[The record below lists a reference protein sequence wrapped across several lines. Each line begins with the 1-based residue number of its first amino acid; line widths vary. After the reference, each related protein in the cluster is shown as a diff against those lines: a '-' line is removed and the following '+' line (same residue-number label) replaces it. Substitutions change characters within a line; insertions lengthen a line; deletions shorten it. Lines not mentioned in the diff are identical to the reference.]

1 MKKVVVLGG
10 GYAGV
15 LTAKKLAKKFKKN
28 KDVQITLIDKQSYHT
43 MLTELHEVAAGRVNE
58 ESIRMDLKSI
68 FAGRNVNVVLD
79 EIKNIDFEQKV
90 LTSNDA
96 TYEYDYLVMGTGCKP
111 TFFGIPGSENA
122 HQLWSYTDAV
132 NLREHILNMFRQAAL
147 TADKEKRRELLT
159 FVTVGAGFTG
169 VEMAGELG
177 EWKDELCR
185 SFHIDKDEV
194 TLYVVDFA
202 PKVLPMYPDKLV
214 RKAER
219 RLIKLG
225 NELVM
230 NSAVSEIHEDKVV
243 LNKGEKVINTRT
255 VIWAAGIEGSDIVD
269 QAQVEKAGR
278 GRIVTNGHLQAKDYQ
293 DVYVVGDNIFYIPEG
308 EERPVPQMVENA
320 EHSAPV
326 VAHNIAVDIKGGEYK
341 TYKPTFHGSMV
352 CIGSRYGVAQVGMP
366 GMWFNLSGFFA
377 MASKHLINL
386 VYFVQVLGFNKIW
399 SYLMHEFFHT
409 KNNRSMVGGLLSNS
423 APVFW
428 KFPLRVFVG
437 FMWLQ
442 QGLSKLPKIIHDFN
456 NVFLLPQPPK
466 ADALGAASGAVTE
479 AVTAASGAVAEAV
492 TAASG
497 AVAEAVTAAS
507 GAVTEAV
514 TAASGA
520 VNEVAN
526 QVASNGGDIFT
537 MLADLI
543 HDFMN
548 WIAVLPVPGFVEN
561 MVGWSMDAFFYT
573 PDGTQFTQLASLVQG
588 GMIFGEII
596 FGGMLIIGLFTPVA
610 AIATIA
616 MGCMIWASG
625 MAPTEM
631 LWYLVG
637 GFALIG
643 NSGMVLGLDY
653 YVWPWLREMMKRIPL
668 LRKWY
673 LYVD

>member
-1 MKKVVVLGG
+1 MKKIVVLGG

-43 MLTELHEVAAGRVNE
+43 MLTELHEVAAGRVDE
-58 ESIRMDLKSI
+58 ESIRMDLKRI
-68 FAGRNVNVVLD
+68 FAGRNVEVVLD
-79 EIKNIDFEQKV
+79 EIKTIDFDQKV
-90 LTSNDA
+90 LVSDQQS
-96 TYEYDYLVMGTGCKP
+96 YEYDYLVIGTGCKP
-111 TFFGIPGSENA
+111 TFFGIPGAEHA

-147 TADKEKRRELLT
+147 TADKQKRRELLT

-185 SFHIDKDEV
+185 SFHIDRDEV
-194 TLYVVDFA
+194 SLYIVDFA
-202 PKVLPMYPDKLV
+202 PKVLPMYPDKLIK
-214 RKAER
+214 KAEK

-243 LNKGEKVINTRT
+243 LNKGEKVIQTHT

-269 QAQVEKAGR
+269 QASVEKAGR
-278 GRIVTNGHLQAKDYQ
+278 GRIVTNGHLQAKDYE

-326 VAHNIAVDIKGGEYK
+326 VAHNIAVDINGGTHK

-377 MASKHLINL
+377 MASKHLINII
-386 VYFVQVLGFNKIW
+386 YFIQVLGFNKIW

-428 KFPLRVFVG
+428 KFPLRIFIG

-442 QGLSKLPKIIHDFN
+442 QGLTKLPKIVHDFN
-456 NVFLLPQPPK
+456 NVFLLPAPPK
-466 ADALGAASGAVTE
+466 ADTIGDASEAVSQVVPEVVET
-479 AVTAASGAVAEAV
+479 VTAASGAIAEGASSAAAAV
-492 TAASG
+492 SQTVSD
-497 AVAEAVTAAS
+497 VV
-507 GAVTEAV
+507 
-514 TAASGA
+514 
-520 VNEVAN
+520 
-526 QVASNGGDIFT
+526 SNSGDIFT
-537 MLADLI
+537 MLADAI

-548 WIAVLPVPGFVEN
+548 WITVLPVPGFVEN
-561 MVGWSMDAFFYT
+561 MVNWSMDAFFYT

-588 GMIFGEII
+588 GMICGEII

-653 YVWPWLREMMKRIPL
+653 YVWPWIRKMLPKIPL
-668 LRKWY
+668 LKKWY

>member
-1 MKKVVVLGG
+1 MKKIVVLGG

-43 MLTELHEVAAGRVNE
+43 MLTELHEVAAGRVDE
-58 ESIRMDLKSI
+58 ESIRMDLKRI
-68 FAGRNVNVVLD
+68 FAGRNVEVVLD
-79 EIKNIDFEQKV
+79 EIKTIDFDQKV
-90 LTSNDA
+90 LVSDQQS
-96 TYEYDYLVMGTGCKP
+96 YEYDYLVIGTGCKP
-111 TFFGIPGSENA
+111 TFFGIPGAEHA

-147 TADKEKRRELLT
+147 TADKQKRRELLT

-177 EWKDELCR
+177 EWRDELCR
-185 SFHIDKDEV
+185 SFHIDRDEV
-194 TLYVVDFA
+194 SLYIVDFA
-202 PKVLPMYPDKLV
+202 PKVLPMYPDKLIK
-214 RKAER
+214 KAEK

-243 LNKGEKVINTRT
+243 LNKGEKVIKTHT

-269 QAQVEKAGR
+269 QASVEKAGR
-278 GRIVTNGHLQAKDYQ
+278 GRIVTNGHLQAKDYE

-326 VAHNIAVDIKGGEYK
+326 VAHNIAVDINGGTHK

-377 MASKHLINL
+377 MASKHLINII
-386 VYFVQVLGFNKIW
+386 YFIQVLGFNKIW

-428 KFPLRVFVG
+428 KFPLRIFIG

-442 QGLSKLPKIIHDFN
+442 QGLTKLPKIVHDFN
-456 NVFLLPQPPK
+456 NVFLLPAPPK
-466 ADALGAASGAVTE
+466 ADTIGGASEAVSQVVPEVVET
-479 AVTAASGAVAEAV
+479 VTAASGAIAEGASSAAAAV
-492 TAASG
+492 SQTVSD
-497 AVAEAVTAAS
+497 VV
-507 GAVTEAV
+507 
-514 TAASGA
+514 
-520 VNEVAN
+520 
-526 QVASNGGDIFT
+526 SNSGDIFT
-537 MLADLI
+537 MLADAI

-548 WIAVLPVPGFVEN
+548 WITVLPVPGFVEN
-561 MVGWSMDAFFYT
+561 MVNWSMDAFFYT

-588 GMIFGEII
+588 GMICGEII
-596 FGGMLIIGLFTPVA
+596 FGGMLIIGLFTPFA

-653 YVWPWLREMMKRIPL
+653 YVWPWIRKMLPKIPL
-668 LRKWY
+668 LKKWY
-673 LYVD
+673 LYVG

>member
-58 ESIRMDLKSI
+58 ESIRMDLKRI
-68 FAGRNVNVVLD
+68 FAGRNVDVVLD
-79 EIKNIDFEQKV
+79 EITNIDFDKKV
-90 LTSNDA
+90 LTSKET

-111 TFFGIPGSENA
+111 TFFGIPGSEHA

-147 TADKEKRRELLT
+147 TSDKEKRRELLT

-185 SFHIDKDEV
+185 SFHIDKEEV

-230 NSAVSEIHEDKVV
+230 NSAVSEIHADKVV

-278 GRIVTNGHLQAKDYQ
+278 GRIVTNGHLQAKDYA

-326 VAHNIAVDIKGGEYK
+326 VAHNIAADIKGGEYK

-442 QGLSKLPKIIHDFN
+442 QGLTKLPKVMSDFN
-456 NVFLLPQPPK
+456 NVFLLPSPPK
-466 ADALGAASGAVTE
+466 ADAIGAASGAVSDAVSAASGAVTEVVSAASGAVTE
-479 AVTAASGAVAEAV
+479 AVTAASGAVTETV
-492 TAASG
+492 THVATAS
-497 AVAEAVTAAS
+497 
-507 GAVTEAV
+507 
-514 TAASGA
+514 
-520 VNEVAN
+520 
-526 QVASNGGDIFT
+526 GDIFSQ
-537 MLADLI
+537 LADLV
-543 HDFMN
+543 HNFMD

-561 MVGWSMDAFFYT
+561 MVNWSMNAFFYT
-573 PDGTQFTQLASLVQG
+573 PDGTEFTALASLVQA

-625 MAPTEM
+625 MAPTDM

-653 YVWPWLREMMKRIPL
+653 YVWPWLRDMMKRIPL

>member
-497 AVAEAVTAAS
+497 AV
-507 GAVTEAV
+507 TEAV

-596 FGGMLIIGLFTPVA
+596 FGIMLIIGLFTPVA
-610 AIATIA
+610 AIGTIA

-668 LRKWY
+668 LKKWY

>member
-68 FAGRNVNVVLD
+68 FAERNVNVVLD

-497 AVAEAVTAAS
+497 AV
-507 GAVTEAV
+507 TEAV

>member
-479 AVTAASGAVAEAV
+479 AVTAASGAI
-492 TAASG
+492 T
-497 AVAEAVTAAS
+497 EAVTAAS

-548 WIAVLPVPGFVEN
+548 WIAVLPVPGFIEN

>member
-1 MKKVVVLGG
+1 MKKIVVLGG

-43 MLTELHEVAAGRVNE
+43 MLTELHEVAAGRVDE
-58 ESIRMDLKSI
+58 ESIRMDLKRI
-68 FAGRNVNVVLD
+68 FAGRNVEVVLD
-79 EIKNIDFEQKV
+79 EIKTIDFDQKV
-90 LTSNDA
+90 LVSDQQS
-96 TYEYDYLVMGTGCKP
+96 YEYDYLVIGTGCKP
-111 TFFGIPGSENA
+111 TFFGIPGAEHA

-147 TADKEKRRELLT
+147 TADKQKRRELLT

-185 SFHIDKDEV
+185 SFHIDRDEV
-194 TLYVVDFA
+194 SLYIVDFA
-202 PKVLPMYPDKLV
+202 PKVLPMYPDKLIK
-214 RKAER
+214 KAEK

-243 LNKGEKVINTRT
+243 LNKGEKVIQTHT

-269 QAQVEKAGR
+269 QASVEKAGR
-278 GRIVTNGHLQAKDYQ
+278 GRIVTNGHLQAKDYE

-326 VAHNIAVDIKGGEYK
+326 VAHNIAVDINGGTHK

-377 MASKHLINL
+377 MASKHLINII
-386 VYFVQVLGFNKIW
+386 YFIQVLGFNKIW

-428 KFPLRVFVG
+428 KFPLRIFIG

-442 QGLSKLPKIIHDFN
+442 QGLTKLPKIVHDFN
-456 NVFLLPQPPK
+456 NVFLLPAPPK
-466 ADALGAASGAVTE
+466 ADTIGGASEAVSQVVPEVVET
-479 AVTAASGAVAEAV
+479 VTAASGAIAEGASSAAAAV
-492 TAASG
+492 SQTVSD
-497 AVAEAVTAAS
+497 VV
-507 GAVTEAV
+507 
-514 TAASGA
+514 
-520 VNEVAN
+520 
-526 QVASNGGDIFT
+526 SNSGDIFT
-537 MLADLI
+537 MLADAI

-548 WIAVLPVPGFVEN
+548 WITVLPVPGFVEN
-561 MVGWSMDAFFYT
+561 MVNWSMDAFFYT

-588 GMIFGEII
+588 GMICGEII
-596 FGGMLIIGLFTPVA
+596 FGGMLIIGLFTQ
-610 AIATIA
+610 
-616 MGCMIWASG
+616 
-625 MAPTEM
+625 
-631 LWYLVG
+631 VG
-637 GFALIG
+637 
-643 NSGMVLGLDY
+643 
-653 YVWPWLREMMKRIPL
+653 L
-668 LRKWY
+668 LEWHQPKCFGT
-673 LYVD
+673 L

>member
-1 MKKVVVLGG
+1 MKNIVVLGG

-43 MLTELHEVAAGRVNE
+43 MLTELHEVAAGRVDE
-58 ESIRMDLKSI
+58 ESIRMDLKRI
-68 FAGRNVNVVLD
+68 FAGRNVEVVLD
-79 EIKNIDFEQKV
+79 EIKTIDFDQKV
-90 LTSNDA
+90 LVSDQQS
-96 TYEYDYLVMGTGCKP
+96 YEYDYLVIGTGCKP
-111 TFFGIPGSENA
+111 TFFGIPGAEHA

-147 TADKEKRRELLT
+147 TADKQKRRELLT

-185 SFHIDKDEV
+185 SFHIDRDEV
-194 TLYVVDFA
+194 SLYIVDFA
-202 PKVLPMYPDKLV
+202 PKVLPMYPDKLIK
-214 RKAER
+214 KAEK

-243 LNKGEKVINTRT
+243 LNKGEKVIQTHT

-269 QAQVEKAGR
+269 QASVEKAGR
-278 GRIVTNGHLQAKDYQ
+278 GRIVTNGHLQAKDYE

-326 VAHNIAVDIKGGEYK
+326 VAHNIAVDINGGTHK

-377 MASKHLINL
+377 MASKHLINII
-386 VYFVQVLGFNKIW
+386 YFIQVLGFNKIW

-428 KFPLRVFVG
+428 KFPLRIFIG

-442 QGLSKLPKIIHDFN
+442 QGLTKLPKIVHDFN
-456 NVFLLPQPPK
+456 NVFLLPAPPK
-466 ADALGAASGAVTE
+466 ADTIGGASEAVSQVVPEVVET
-479 AVTAASGAVAEAV
+479 VTAASGAIAEGASSAAAAV
-492 TAASG
+492 SQTVSD
-497 AVAEAVTAAS
+497 VV
-507 GAVTEAV
+507 
-514 TAASGA
+514 
-520 VNEVAN
+520 
-526 QVASNGGDIFT
+526 SNSGDIFT
-537 MLADLI
+537 MLADAI

-548 WIAVLPVPGFVEN
+548 WITVLPVPGFVEN
-561 MVGWSMDAFFYT
+561 MVNWSMDAFFYT

-588 GMIFGEII
+588 GMICGEII

-653 YVWPWLREMMKRIPL
+653 YVWPWIRKMLPKIPL
-668 LRKWY
+668 LKKWY

>member
-1 MKKVVVLGG
+1 MKKIVVLGG

-43 MLTELHEVAAGRVNE
+43 MLTELHEVAAGRVDE
-58 ESIRMDLKSI
+58 ESIRMDLKRI
-68 FAGRNVNVVLD
+68 FAGRNVEVVLD
-79 EIKNIDFEQKV
+79 EIKTIDFDQKV
-90 LTSNDA
+90 LVSDQQS
-96 TYEYDYLVMGTGCKP
+96 YEYDYLVIGTGCKP
-111 TFFGIPGSENA
+111 TFFGIPGAEHA

-147 TADKEKRRELLT
+147 TADKQKRRELLT

-185 SFHIDKDEV
+185 SFHIDRDEV
-194 TLYVVDFA
+194 SLYIVDFA
-202 PKVLPMYPDKLV
+202 PKVLPMYPDKLIK
-214 RKAER
+214 KAEK

-243 LNKGEKVINTRT
+243 LNKGEKVIQTHT

-269 QAQVEKAGR
+269 QASVEKAGR
-278 GRIVTNGHLQAKDYQ
+278 GRIVTNGHLQAKDYE

-326 VAHNIAVDIKGGEYK
+326 VAHNIAVDINGGTHK

-377 MASKHLINL
+377 MASKHLINII
-386 VYFVQVLGFNKIW
+386 YFIQVLGFNKIW

-409 KNNRSMVGGLLSNS
+409 KNNRSMVVGLLSNS

-428 KFPLRVFVG
+428 KFPLRIFIG

-442 QGLSKLPKIIHDFN
+442 QGLTKLPKIVHDFN
-456 NVFLLPQPPK
+456 NVFLLPAPPK
-466 ADALGAASGAVTE
+466 ADTIGGASEAVSQVVPEVVET
-479 AVTAASGAVAEAV
+479 VTAASGAIAEGASSAAAAV
-492 TAASG
+492 SQTVSD
-497 AVAEAVTAAS
+497 VV
-507 GAVTEAV
+507 
-514 TAASGA
+514 
-520 VNEVAN
+520 
-526 QVASNGGDIFT
+526 SNSGDIFT
-537 MLADLI
+537 MLADAI

-548 WIAVLPVPGFVEN
+548 WITVLPVPGFVEN
-561 MVGWSMDAFFYT
+561 MVNWSMDAFFYT

-588 GMIFGEII
+588 GMICGEII

-653 YVWPWLREMMKRIPL
+653 YVWPWIRKMLPKTPL
-668 LRKWY
+668 LKKWY

>member
-79 EIKNIDFEQKV
+79 EIKNIDFDQKV

-497 AVAEAVTAAS
+497 AV
-507 GAVTEAV
+507 TEAV

-573 PDGTQFTQLASLVQG
+573 PDGTQFTHLASLVQG

>member
-1 MKKVVVLGG
+1 MKKIVVLGG

-15 LTAKKLAKKFKKN
+15 LTAKKLAKKFKKDQN
-28 KDVQITLIDKQSYHT
+28 VQISLIDKQSYHT
-43 MLTELHEVAAGRVNE
+43 MLTELHEVAAGRVDE
-58 ESIRMDLKSI
+58 ASIRMDLKQI
-68 FAGRNVNVVLD
+68 FAGRKVDVILD
-79 EIKNIDFEQKV
+79 EIRTIDFDKKV
-90 LTSNDA
+90 LKSDKTQ
-96 TYEYDYLVMGTGCKP
+96 YEYDYLVMGTGCKP
-111 TFFGIPGSENA
+111 TFFGIPGSEHA

-147 TADKEKRRELLT
+147 TSDKEKRKELLT

-185 SFHIDKDEV
+185 SFHIDKEEV
-194 TLYVVDFA
+194 SLYVVDFA

-214 RKAER
+214 KKAER
-219 RLIKLG
+219 RLEKLG
-225 NELVM
+225 NTLVM
-230 NSAVSEIHEDKVV
+230 NSAVSEIKEDSVT
-243 LNKGEKVINTRT
+243 LNKGETVINTRT

-269 QAQVEKAGR
+269 SVEVEKAGR
-278 GRIVTNGHLQAKDYQ
+278 GRIVTNAQLQSKDHS

-326 VAHNIAVDIKGGEYK
+326 VAHNIYVDIKGGEHK
-341 TYKPTFHGSMV
+341 SYKPTFHGSMV

-366 GMWFNLSGFFA
+366 GFWMNLSGFFA
-377 MASKHLINL
+377 MFSKHFINL

-428 KFPLRVFVG
+428 KFPLRIFVG

-442 QGLSKLPKIIHDFN
+442 QGLTKLPKIIHDFN
-456 NVFLLPQPPK
+456 NVFLLPQPPH
-466 ADALGAASGAVTE
+466 ASDAVGAASGAVTE

-497 AVAEAVTAAS
+497 AVTETVT
-507 GAVTEAV
+507 
-514 TAASGA
+514 
-520 VNEVAN
+520 
-526 QVASNGGDIFT
+526 QVAANGDIFT
-537 MLADLI
+537 TVSNLI
-543 HDFMN
+543 QDFMS
-548 WIAVLPVPGFVEN
+548 WLTVLPVPGFVAD
-561 MVGWSMDAFFYT
+561 MVQWSMDTFFYT
-573 PDGTQFTQLASLVQG
+573 ADGTQFTALASLVQG

-610 AIATIA
+610 AIGTIA

-653 YVWPWLREMMKRIPL
+653 YVWPWLRDMMKRIPL

>member
-147 TADKEKRRELLT
+147 TSDKEKRRELLT

-466 ADALGAASGAVTE
+466 ADALGAAASGAVT
-479 AVTAASGAVAEAV
+479 EAV

>member
-1 MKKVVVLGG
+1 
-10 GYAGV
+10 
-15 LTAKKLAKKFKKN
+15 
-28 KDVQITLIDKQSYHT
+28 
-43 MLTELHEVAAGRVNE
+43 
-58 ESIRMDLKSI
+58 
-68 FAGRNVNVVLD
+68 
-79 EIKNIDFEQKV
+79 
-90 LTSNDA
+90 
-96 TYEYDYLVMGTGCKP
+96 
-111 TFFGIPGSENA
+111 
-122 HQLWSYTDAV
+122 
-132 NLREHILNMFRQAAL
+132 
-147 TADKEKRRELLT
+147 
-159 FVTVGAGFTG
+159 
-169 VEMAGELG
+169 MAGELG

-497 AVAEAVTAAS
+497 AV
-507 GAVTEAV
+507 TEAV

>member
-111 TFFGIPGSENA
+111 TFFGITGSENA

-497 AVAEAVTAAS
+497 AV
-507 GAVTEAV
+507 TEAV

>member
-111 TFFGIPGSENA
+111 TFFGIPGSENV

-497 AVAEAVTAAS
+497 AV
-507 GAVTEAV
+507 TEAV

>member
-58 ESIRMDLKSI
+58 ESIRMDLKRI
-68 FAGRNVNVVLD
+68 FAGRNVDVVLD
-79 EIKNIDFEQKV
+79 EITNIDFDKKV
-90 LTSNDA
+90 LTSKET

-111 TFFGIPGSENA
+111 TFFGIPGSEHA

-147 TADKEKRRELLT
+147 TSDKEKRRELLT

-185 SFHIDKDEV
+185 SFHIDKEEV

-214 RKAER
+214 HKAER

-225 NELVM
+225 NQLVM
-230 NSAVSEIHEDKVV
+230 NSAVSEIHADKVV

-326 VAHNIAVDIKGGEYK
+326 VAHNIAADIKGGEYK

-442 QGLSKLPKIIHDFN
+442 QGLTKLPKVMSDFN
-456 NVFLLPQPPK
+456 NVFLLPSPPK
-466 ADALGAASGAVTE
+466 ADAVGAASGAVE
-479 AVTAASGAVAEAV
+479 AVTQASGAVSE
-492 TAASG
+492 T
-497 AVAEAVTAAS
+497 
-507 GAVTEAV
+507 
-514 TAASGA
+514 
-520 VNEVAN
+520 VNQVVAN
-526 QVASNGGDIFT
+526 GGSDIFT
-537 MLADLI
+537 QLADLV
-543 HDFMN
+543 HNFMD
-548 WIAVLPVPGFVEN
+548 WIAVLPVPGFVSD
-561 MVGWSMDAFFYT
+561 MVNWSMNAFFYT
-573 PDGTQFTQLASLVQG
+573 PDGTQFTALASLVQA

-625 MAPTEM
+625 MAPTDM

-653 YVWPWLREMMKRIPL
+653 YVWPWLRDMMKRIPL

>member
-497 AVAEAVTAAS
+497 AV
-507 GAVTEAV
+507 TEAV

-653 YVWPWLREMMKRIPL
+653 YVCPWLREMMKRIPL

>member
-1 MKKVVVLGG
+1 MKKIVVLGG

-43 MLTELHEVAAGRVNE
+43 MLTELHEVAAGRVDE
-58 ESIRMDLKSI
+58 ESIRMDLKRI
-68 FAGRNVNVVLD
+68 FAGRNVEVVLD
-79 EIKNIDFEQKV
+79 EIKTIDFDQKV
-90 LTSNDA
+90 LVSDQQS
-96 TYEYDYLVMGTGCKP
+96 YEYDYLVIGTGCKP
-111 TFFGIPGSENA
+111 TFFGIPGAEHA

-147 TADKEKRRELLT
+147 TADKQKRRELLT

-185 SFHIDKDEV
+185 SFHIDRDEV
-194 TLYVVDFA
+194 SLYIVDFA
-202 PKVLPMYPDKLV
+202 PKVLPMYPDKLIK
-214 RKAER
+214 KAEK

-243 LNKGEKVINTRT
+243 LNKGEKVIQTHT

-269 QAQVEKAGR
+269 QASVEKAGR
-278 GRIVTNGHLQAKDYQ
+278 GRIVTNGHLQAKDYE

-326 VAHNIAVDIKGGEYK
+326 VAHNIAVDINGGTHK

-377 MASKHLINL
+377 MASKHLINII
-386 VYFVQVLGFNKIW
+386 YFIQVLGFNKIW
-399 SYLMHEFFHT
+399 SYLMPEFFHT
-409 KNNRSMVGGLLSNS
+409 KNKRSMVGGLLSNS

-428 KFPLRVFVG
+428 KFPLRIFIG

-442 QGLSKLPKIIHDFN
+442 QGLTKLPKIVHDFN
-456 NVFLLPQPPK
+456 NVFLLPAPPK
-466 ADALGAASGAVTE
+466 ADTIGGASEAVSQVVPEVVET
-479 AVTAASGAVAEAV
+479 VTAASGAIAEGASSAAAAV
-492 TAASG
+492 SQTVSD
-497 AVAEAVTAAS
+497 VV
-507 GAVTEAV
+507 
-514 TAASGA
+514 
-520 VNEVAN
+520 
-526 QVASNGGDIFT
+526 SNSGDIFT
-537 MLADLI
+537 MLADAI

-548 WIAVLPVPGFVEN
+548 WITVLPVPGFVEN
-561 MVGWSMDAFFYT
+561 MVNWSMDAFFYT

-588 GMIFGEII
+588 GMICGEII

-653 YVWPWLREMMKRIPL
+653 YVWPWIRKMLPKIPL
-668 LRKWY
+668 LKKWY

>member
-58 ESIRMDLKSI
+58 ESIRMDLKNI

-79 EIKNIDFEQKV
+79 EIKNIDFDRKV
-90 LTSNDA
+90 LESEGS

-111 TFFGIPGSENA
+111 TFFGIPGSEHA

-147 TADKEKRRELLT
+147 TSDKEKRRELLT

-185 SFHIDKDEV
+185 SFHIDKEEV

-225 NELVM
+225 NQLVM
-230 NSAVSEIHEDKVV
+230 NSAVSEIHADKVV
-243 LNKGEKVINTRT
+243 LNKGETVINTRT

-278 GRIVTNGHLQAKDYQ
+278 GRIVTNAYLQAKDYS

-341 TYKPTFHGSMV
+341 SYKPTFHGSMV

-466 ADALGAASGAVTE
+466 ADTLSAASGAVSD
-479 AVTAASGAVAEAV
+479 AVTQASGAVADTV
-492 TAASG
+492 TQASG
-497 AVAEAVTAAS
+497 TVSEV
-507 GAVTEAV
+507 
-514 TAASGA
+514 
-520 VNEVAN
+520 VN
-526 QVASNGGDIFT
+526 QTASNGGDIFT
-537 MLADLI
+537 MMADLV
-543 HDFMN
+543 HNFMD

-561 MVGWSMDAFFYT
+561 MVGWSMDTFFYT
-573 PDGTQFTQLASLVQG
+573 ADGTQFTQLASLVQG

-653 YVWPWLREMMKRIPL
+653 YVWPWLRDMMKRIPL

>member
-68 FAGRNVNVVLD
+68 FAERNVNVVLD

-479 AVTAASGAVAEAV
+479 AVTAASGAV
-492 TAASG
+492 
-497 AVAEAVTAAS
+497 
-507 GAVTEAV
+507 
-514 TAASGA
+514 
-520 VNEVAN
+520 NEVAN

>member
-1 MKKVVVLGG
+1 MKKIVVLGG

-28 KDVQITLIDKQSYHT
+28 KEVQITLIDKQSYHT

-79 EIKNIDFEQKV
+79 EITNIDFNQKV
-90 LTSNDA
+90 LTSQDA

-147 TADKEKRRELLT
+147 TSDKEKRRELLT

-194 TLYVVDFA
+194 SLYVVDFA

-219 RLIKLG
+219 HLIKLG
-225 NELVM
+225 NQLVM
-230 NSAVSEIHEDKVV
+230 NSAVSEIHENKVI
-243 LNKGEKVINTRT
+243 LNKGETVINTRT

-278 GRIVTNGHLQAKDYQ
+278 GRIVTNGHLQAKDYK

-428 KFPLRVFVG
+428 KFPLRIFVG

-442 QGLSKLPKIIHDFN
+442 QGLTKLPKVIHDFN
-456 NVFLLPQPPK
+456 NVFLLPSPPK
-466 ADALGAASGAVTE
+466 ADAVGAASGAVSDAVSAASGAVAEVVSAASGAVTE
-479 AVTAASGAVAEAV
+479 AVTAASGAV
-492 TAASG
+492 
-497 AVAEAVTAAS
+497 
-507 GAVTEAV
+507 TEAV
-514 TAASGA
+514 
-520 VNEVAN
+520 N
-526 QVASNGGDIFT
+526 QVASNGGGDIFT
-537 MLADLI
+537 QLADLV
-543 HDFMN
+543 HNFMD
-548 WIAVLPVPGFVEN
+548 WIAVLPVPGFVET
-561 MVGWSMDAFFYT
+561 MVNWSMNAFFYT
-573 PDGTQFTQLASLVQG
+573 PDGTEFTSLARLVQG

-610 AIATIA
+610 AIGTIA

-653 YVWPWLREMMKRIPL
+653 YVWPWLRDVMKRIPL

>member
-147 TADKEKRRELLT
+147 TADKVKRRELLT

-479 AVTAASGAVAEAV
+479 AVTAASGAI
-492 TAASG
+492 T
-497 AVAEAVTAAS
+497 EAVTAAS

-548 WIAVLPVPGFVEN
+548 WIAVLPVPGFIEN

>member
-492 TAASG
+492 T
-497 AVAEAVTAAS
+497 VAS

>member
-386 VYFVQVLGFNKIW
+386 VYF
-399 SYLMHEFFHT
+399 
-409 KNNRSMVGGLLSNS
+409 
-423 APVFW
+423 
-428 KFPLRVFVG
+428 
-437 FMWLQ
+437 
-442 QGLSKLPKIIHDFN
+442 
-456 NVFLLPQPPK
+456 
-466 ADALGAASGAVTE
+466 
-479 AVTAASGAVAEAV
+479 
-492 TAASG
+492 
-497 AVAEAVTAAS
+497 
-507 GAVTEAV
+507 
-514 TAASGA
+514 
-520 VNEVAN
+520 
-526 QVASNGGDIFT
+526 
-537 MLADLI
+537 
-543 HDFMN
+543 
-548 WIAVLPVPGFVEN
+548 
-561 MVGWSMDAFFYT
+561 
-573 PDGTQFTQLASLVQG
+573 
-588 GMIFGEII
+588 
-596 FGGMLIIGLFTPVA
+596 
-610 AIATIA
+610 
-616 MGCMIWASG
+616 
-625 MAPTEM
+625 
-631 LWYLVG
+631 
-637 GFALIG
+637 
-643 NSGMVLGLDY
+643 
-653 YVWPWLREMMKRIPL
+653 
-668 LRKWY
+668 
-673 LYVD
+673 

>member
-96 TYEYDYLVMGTGCKP
+96 TYEYDYLVMETGCKP

-497 AVAEAVTAAS
+497 AV
-507 GAVTEAV
+507 TEAV

>member
-1 MKKVVVLGG
+1 MKKIVVLGG

-43 MLTELHEVAAGRVNE
+43 MLTELHEVAAGRVDE
-58 ESIRMDLKSI
+58 ESIRMDLKRI
-68 FAGRNVNVVLD
+68 FAGRNVEVVLD
-79 EIKNIDFEQKV
+79 EIKTIDFDQKV
-90 LTSNDA
+90 LVSDQQS
-96 TYEYDYLVMGTGCKP
+96 YEYDYLVIGTGCKP
-111 TFFGIPGSENA
+111 TFFGIPGAEHA

-147 TADKEKRRELLT
+147 TADKQKRRELLT

-185 SFHIDKDEV
+185 SFHIDRDEV
-194 TLYVVDFA
+194 SLYIVDFA
-202 PKVLPMYPDKLV
+202 PKVLPMYPDKLIK
-214 RKAER
+214 KAEK

-243 LNKGEKVINTRT
+243 LNKGEKVIQTHT

-269 QAQVEKAGR
+269 QASVEKAGR
-278 GRIVTNGHLQAKDYQ
+278 GRIVTNGHLQAKDYE

-326 VAHNIAVDIKGGEYK
+326 VAHNIAVDINGGTHK

-377 MASKHLINL
+377 MASKHLINII
-386 VYFVQVLGFNKIW
+386 YFIQVLGFNKIW

-428 KFPLRVFVG
+428 KFPLRIFIG

-442 QGLSKLPKIIHDFN
+442 QGLTKLPKIVHDFN
-456 NVFLLPQPPK
+456 NVFLLPAPPK
-466 ADALGAASGAVTE
+466 ADTIGGASEAVSQVVPEVVET
-479 AVTAASGAVAEAV
+479 VTAASGAIAEGASSAAAAV
-492 TAASG
+492 SQTVSD
-497 AVAEAVTAAS
+497 VV
-507 GAVTEAV
+507 
-514 TAASGA
+514 
-520 VNEVAN
+520 
-526 QVASNGGDIFT
+526 SNSGDIFT
-537 MLADLI
+537 MLADAI

-548 WIAVLPVPGFVEN
+548 WITVLPVPGFVEN
-561 MVGWSMDAFFYT
+561 MVNWSMDAFFYT

-588 GMIFGEII
+588 GMICGEII

-653 YVWPWLREMMKRIPL
+653 YVWPWIRKMLPKIPL
-668 LRKWY
+668 LKKWY
-673 LYVD
+673 LYVG

>member
-1 MKKVVVLGG
+1 MKKIVVLGG

-43 MLTELHEVAAGRVNE
+43 MLTELHEVAAGRVDE
-58 ESIRMDLKSI
+58 ESIRMDLKRI
-68 FAGRNVNVVLD
+68 FAGRNVEVVLD
-79 EIKNIDFEQKV
+79 EIKTIDFDQKV
-90 LTSNDA
+90 LVSDQQS
-96 TYEYDYLVMGTGCKP
+96 YEYDYLVIGTGCKP
-111 TFFGIPGSENA
+111 TFFGIPGAEHA

-147 TADKEKRRELLT
+147 TADKQKRRELLT

-185 SFHIDKDEV
+185 SFHIDRDEV
-194 TLYVVDFA
+194 SLYIVDFA
-202 PKVLPMYPDKLV
+202 PKVLPMYPDKLIK
-214 RKAER
+214 KAEK

-243 LNKGEKVINTRT
+243 LNKGEKVIQTHT
-255 VIWAAGIEGSDIVD
+255 VIWAAGIEGADIVD
-269 QAQVEKAGR
+269 QASVEKAGR
-278 GRIVTNGHLQAKDYQ
+278 GRIVTNGHLQAKDYE

-326 VAHNIAVDIKGGEYK
+326 VAHNIAVDINGGTHK

-377 MASKHLINL
+377 MASKHLINII
-386 VYFVQVLGFNKIW
+386 YFIQVLGFNKIW

-428 KFPLRVFVG
+428 KFPLRIFIG

-442 QGLSKLPKIIHDFN
+442 QGLTKLPKIVHDFN
-456 NVFLLPQPPK
+456 NVFLLPAPPK
-466 ADALGAASGAVTE
+466 ADTIGGASEAVSQVVPEVVET
-479 AVTAASGAVAEAV
+479 VTAASGAIAEGASSAAAAV
-492 TAASG
+492 SQTVSD
-497 AVAEAVTAAS
+497 VV
-507 GAVTEAV
+507 
-514 TAASGA
+514 
-520 VNEVAN
+520 
-526 QVASNGGDIFT
+526 SNSGDIFT
-537 MLADLI
+537 MLADAI

-548 WIAVLPVPGFVEN
+548 WITVLPVPGFVEN
-561 MVGWSMDAFFYT
+561 MVNWSMDAFFYT

-588 GMIFGEII
+588 GMICGEII

-653 YVWPWLREMMKRIPL
+653 YVWPWIRKMLPKIPL
-668 LRKWY
+668 LKKWY

>member
-497 AVAEAVTAAS
+497 AV
-507 GAVTEAV
+507 TEAV

-588 GMIFGEII
+588 GMIFGEIL

>member
-58 ESIRMDLKSI
+58 ESIRMDLKRI
-68 FAGRNVNVVLD
+68 FAGRNVDVVLD
-79 EIKNIDFEQKV
+79 EITNIDFDKKV
-90 LTSNDA
+90 LTSKET

-111 TFFGIPGSENA
+111 TFFGIPGSEHA

-147 TADKEKRRELLT
+147 TSDKEKRRELLT

-185 SFHIDKDEV
+185 SFHIDKEEV

-230 NSAVSEIHEDKVV
+230 NSAVSEIHADKVV

-278 GRIVTNGHLQAKDYQ
+278 GRIVTNGHLQAKDYA

-326 VAHNIAVDIKGGEYK
+326 VAHNIAADIKGGEYK

-442 QGLSKLPKIIHDFN
+442 QGLTKLPKVVSDFN
-456 NVFLLPQPPK
+456 NVFLLPSPPK
-466 ADALGAASGAVTE
+466 ADAIGAASGAVSDAVSAASGAVTEVVSAASGAVTE
-479 AVTAASGAVAEAV
+479 AVTAASGAVTETV
-492 TAASG
+492 T
-497 AVAEAVTAAS
+497 
-507 GAVTEAV
+507 
-514 TAASGA
+514 
-520 VNEVAN
+520 
-526 QVASNGGDIFT
+526 QVATNGGDIFSQ
-537 MLADLI
+537 LADLV
-543 HDFMN
+543 HNFMD

-561 MVGWSMDAFFYT
+561 MVNWSMNAFFYT
-573 PDGTQFTQLASLVQG
+573 PDGTEFTALASLVQA

-625 MAPTEM
+625 MAPTDM

-653 YVWPWLREMMKRIPL
+653 YVWPWLRDMMKRIPL

>member
-58 ESIRMDLKSI
+58 ESIRMDLKRI
-68 FAGRNVNVVLD
+68 FAGRNVDVVLD
-79 EIKNIDFEQKV
+79 EITNIDFDKKV
-90 LTSNDA
+90 LTSKET

-111 TFFGIPGSENA
+111 TFFGIPGSEHA

-147 TADKEKRRELLT
+147 TSDKEKRRELLT

-185 SFHIDKDEV
+185 SFHIDKEEV

-214 RKAER
+214 HKAER

-225 NELVM
+225 NQLVM
-230 NSAVSEIHEDKVV
+230 NSAVSEIHADKVV

-278 GRIVTNGHLQAKDYQ
+278 GRIVTNGHLQAKDYA

-326 VAHNIAVDIKGGEYK
+326 VAHNIAADIKGGEYK

-442 QGLSKLPKIIHDFN
+442 QGLTKLPKVMSDFN
-456 NVFLLPQPPK
+456 NVFLLPSPPK
-466 ADALGAASGAVTE
+466 ADAVGAASGAVE
-479 AVTAASGAVAEAV
+479 AVTQASGAVVEAV
-492 TAASG
+492 TQASG
-497 AVAEAVTAAS
+497 AVSET
-507 GAVTEAV
+507 
-514 TAASGA
+514 
-520 VNEVAN
+520 VNQVVAN
-526 QVASNGGDIFT
+526 GGSDIFT
-537 MLADLI
+537 QLADLV
-543 HDFMN
+543 HNFMD
-548 WIAVLPVPGFVEN
+548 WIAVLPVPGFVSD
-561 MVGWSMDAFFYT
+561 MVNWSMNAFFYT
-573 PDGTQFTQLASLVQG
+573 PDGTQFTALASLVQA

-610 AIATIA
+610 ALATIA
-616 MGCMIWASG
+616 MGGMIWASG
-625 MAPTEM
+625 MAPTDM

-637 GFALIG
+637 G
-643 NSGMVLGLDY
+643 
-653 YVWPWLREMMKRIPL
+653 
-668 LRKWY
+668 
-673 LYVD
+673 

>member
-497 AVAEAVTAAS
+497 AV
-507 GAVTEAV
+507 TEAV

-625 MAPTEM
+625 MALTEM

>member
-185 SFHIDKDEV
+185 SFHIDKEEV

-479 AVTAASGAVAEAV
+479 AVTAASGAV
-492 TAASG
+492 
-497 AVAEAVTAAS
+497 
-507 GAVTEAV
+507 
-514 TAASGA
+514 
-520 VNEVAN
+520 NEVAN

-561 MVGWSMDAFFYT
+561 MVGSSKDAFFYT

>member
-1 MKKVVVLGG
+1 MKKIVVLGG

-15 LTAKKLAKKFKKN
+15 LTAKKLEKKFKKN

-43 MLTELHEVAAGRVNE
+43 MLTELHEVAAGRVDE
-58 ESIRMDLKSI
+58 ESIRMDLKRI
-68 FAGRNVNVVLD
+68 FAGRNVEVVLD
-79 EIKNIDFEQKV
+79 EIKTIDFDQKV
-90 LTSNDA
+90 LVSDQQS
-96 TYEYDYLVMGTGCKP
+96 YEYDYLVIGTGCKP
-111 TFFGIPGSENA
+111 TFFGIPGAEHA

-147 TADKEKRRELLT
+147 TADKQKRRELLT

-185 SFHIDKDEV
+185 SFHIDRDEV
-194 TLYVVDFA
+194 SLYIVDFA
-202 PKVLPMYPDKLV
+202 PKVLPMYPDKLIK
-214 RKAER
+214 KAEK

-243 LNKGEKVINTRT
+243 LNKGEKVIQTHT

-269 QAQVEKAGR
+269 QASVEKAGR
-278 GRIVTNGHLQAKDYQ
+278 GRIVTNGHLQAKDYE

-326 VAHNIAVDIKGGEYK
+326 VAHNIAVDINGGTHK

-377 MASKHLINL
+377 MASKHLINII
-386 VYFVQVLGFNKIW
+386 YFIQVLGFNKIW

-428 KFPLRVFVG
+428 KFPLRIFIG

-442 QGLSKLPKIIHDFN
+442 QGLTKLPKIVHDFN
-456 NVFLLPQPPK
+456 NVFLLPAPPK
-466 ADALGAASGAVTE
+466 ADTIGGASEAVSQVVPEVVET
-479 AVTAASGAVAEAV
+479 VTAASGAIAEGASSAAAAV
-492 TAASG
+492 SQTVSD
-497 AVAEAVTAAS
+497 VV
-507 GAVTEAV
+507 
-514 TAASGA
+514 
-520 VNEVAN
+520 
-526 QVASNGGDIFT
+526 SNSGDIFT
-537 MLADLI
+537 MLADAI

-548 WIAVLPVPGFVEN
+548 WITVLPVPGFVEN
-561 MVGWSMDAFFYT
+561 MVNWSMDAFFYT

-588 GMIFGEII
+588 GMICGEII

-653 YVWPWLREMMKRIPL
+653 YVWPWIRKMLPKIPL
-668 LRKWY
+668 LKKWY